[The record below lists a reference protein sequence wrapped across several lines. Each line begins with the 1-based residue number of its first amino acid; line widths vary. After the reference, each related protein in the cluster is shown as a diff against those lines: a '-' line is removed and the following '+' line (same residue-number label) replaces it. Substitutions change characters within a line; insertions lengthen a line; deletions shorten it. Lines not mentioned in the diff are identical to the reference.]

1 MVSTYLT
8 YDLRRIPA
16 RARLGSRSALA
27 ITRSGAGVDLPGLR
41 RNSMPRS
48 DDEQDNDARD
58 SSPAARGGDVSFG
71 ANARRD
77 ARDRESSRAWR
88 PADFPAIALFV
99 NSMVKCHEDVPRHIW
114 GLFQALGIQYRWIL
128 TLDALGCALVST
140 ADLAIDDAKEN
151 AWMAL
156 HEHERDLLEGKMYQR
171 LVSLWSEFSD
181 DLAVFDANGPDQ
193 LLRAQKVLGKP
204 SLLLSL
210 LSTSVCK
217 LSSSLA
223 RSEA

>member
-1 MVSTYLT
+1 
-8 YDLRRIPA
+8 
-16 RARLGSRSALA
+16 
-27 ITRSGAGVDLPGLR
+27 
-41 RNSMPRS
+41 
-48 DDEQDNDARD
+48 
-58 SSPAARGGDVSFG
+58 
-71 ANARRD
+71 
-77 ARDRESSRAWR
+77 
-88 PADFPAIALFV
+88 
-99 NSMVKCHEDVPRHIW
+99 
-114 GLFQALGIQYRWIL
+114 L

-156 HEHERDLLEGKMYQR
+156 HENLFEGKMYQR

-204 SLLLSL
+204 SLLLSI

-217 LSSSLA
+217 LSSSFA
-223 RSEA
+223 RSDA